1 MGSVSGTASAMRGCG
16 SPRRHRNL
24 GPCGERWHSAI
35 RGAARTRPA
44 GSCTARR
51 AIRAGPEPVPGE
63 GSLPR
68 GNDPQRVAGIGRDP
82 PTLPRVRCTDRWR
95 SSREIVLVV
104 RVARARIGLWI
115 GFGSADKSGA
125 FPMPAVAASGP
136 GTRPVRER
144 PARSHASPTWSP

>member
-51 AIRAGPEPVPGE
+51 AIRAGPEPYPEKDRCRAATILKELLESAVI
-63 GSLPR
+63 R
-68 GNDPQRVAGIGRDP
+68 QRCREYGAQIDGAAAVEKSCLLLEWLGR
-82 PTLPRVRCTDRWR
+82 
-95 SSREIVLVV
+95 
-104 RVARARIGLWI
+104 A
-115 GFGSADKSGA
+115 
-125 FPMPAVAASGP
+125 
-136 GTRPVRER
+136 
-144 PARSHASPTWSP
+144 